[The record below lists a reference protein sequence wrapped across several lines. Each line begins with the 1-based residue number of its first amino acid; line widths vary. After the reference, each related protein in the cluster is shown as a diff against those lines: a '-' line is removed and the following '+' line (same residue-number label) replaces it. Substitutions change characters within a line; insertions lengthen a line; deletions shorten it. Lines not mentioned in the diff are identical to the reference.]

1 MNITNEAIDFMK
13 AALGEE
19 ATKSVRI
26 CTEAGC
32 CGPTLGLVV
41 AAPETTD
48 DVKDFDGLTFAV
60 AKDAEAMA
68 ENVTLD
74 VEMTEDSASLF
85 LRGLQQTC

>member
-13 AALGEE
+13 AALAEE
-19 ATKSVRI
+19 DIQSVRI

-32 CGPTLGLVV
+32 CGPTLGLHI
-41 AAPETTD
+41 AAPEASD

-74 VEMTEDSASLF
+74 VESTEDSASLV

>member
-13 AALGEE
+13 AALAEE

-60 AKDAEAMA
+60 ANDAEAMA

-74 VEMTEDSASLF
+74 VEATEDGASLV

>member
-13 AALGEE
+13 AALEDE
-19 ATKSVRI
+19 AVKAVRV

-41 AAPETTD
+41 AAPEATD

-60 AKDAEAMA
+60 ANDAEAMA
-68 ENVTLD
+68 EHVTLD
-74 VEMTEDSASLF
+74 VESTEDSASLV

>member
-1 MNITNEAIDFMK
+1 MNVTSEAIDFLK
-13 AALGEE
+13 TALEDE
-19 ATKSVRI
+19 TVKSVRI

-41 AAPETTD
+41 AAPEDTD
-48 DVKDFDGLTFAV
+48 DVKEFDGLTFAV

>member
-1 MNITNEAIDFMK
+1 MNVTNEAIDFMK
-13 AALGEE
+13 AALTEE
-19 ATKSVRI
+19 ETKSVRI

-32 CGPTLGLVV
+32 CGPTIGLHI

-48 DVKDFDGLTFAV
+48 DVKDYDGLTFAV

-74 VEMTEDSASLF
+74 VESTEDGASLV

>member
-13 AALGEE
+13 AALAEE
-19 ATKSVRI
+19 DIQSVRI

-32 CGPTLGLVV
+32 CGLTLGLHI
-41 AAPETTD
+41 AAPEASD

-74 VEMTEDSASLF
+74 VESTEDSASLV

>member
-1 MNITNEAIDFMK
+1 MNVTNEAIDFMK
-13 AALGEE
+13 AALTEE
-19 ATKSVRI
+19 ETKAVRI
-26 CTEAGC
+26 CTETGC

-41 AAPETTD
+41 AAPEATD

-60 AKDAEAMA
+60 AKDAETMA

-74 VEMTEDSASLF
+74 VESTEDGASLV

>member
-13 AALGEE
+13 TALEDEE
-19 ATKSVRI
+19 VKSVRI

-32 CGPTLGLVV
+32 CGPTLGLHI
-41 AAPETTD
+41 AAPEATD
-48 DVKDFDGLTFAV
+48 DVKDYDGLTFAV

>member
-13 AALGEE
+13 AALAEE
-19 ATKSVRI
+19 EIQSVRV
-26 CTEAGC
+26 CAEAGC
-32 CGPTLGLVV
+32 CGPTLGLQI
-41 AAPETTD
+41 AAPEATD

-74 VEMTEDSASLF
+74 VESTEDSASLV

>member
-1 MNITNEAIDFMK
+1 MNVTNEAIDFMK
-13 AALGEE
+13 AALTEE
-19 ATKSVRI
+19 ETKAVRI

-41 AAPETTD
+41 AAPEATD
-48 DVKDFDGLTFAV
+48 DVKDYDGLMFAV
-60 AKDAEAMA
+60 ARDAEMMA

-74 VEMTEDSASLF
+74 VESTEDGASLV